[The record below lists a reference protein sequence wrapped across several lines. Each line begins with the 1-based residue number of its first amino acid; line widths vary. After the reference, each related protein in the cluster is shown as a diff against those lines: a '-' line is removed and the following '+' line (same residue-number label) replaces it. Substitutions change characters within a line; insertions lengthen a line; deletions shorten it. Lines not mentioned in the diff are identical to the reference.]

1 MRKKKEKHDAPVY
14 TKNNTSGSTTYNT
27 KNKKNSH
34 SHRSRSKHSIFH
46 YHESKINEFTNDK
59 KKIKG
64 IQNEINKLKT
74 ELNTMKN
81 VKEIN
86 TINTKIKK
94 LENELGTYNKKE
106 TDYLLQTSEI
116 LLKYIQLD
124 DQEKN
129 NISNRDNDDDK
140 LFEIYK
146 QKISLTNEYMQIVDP
161 HYNFNY
167 GTTDNDICKEDIICL
182 KCNILLDTDNGF
194 YVCHSCGFCKI
205 GLEQSTEPSYKEL
218 QDYIYKPQFT
228 YQKETHLDDWLRR
241 FQSKENRIIEQSI
254 LDKVILEAKK
264 QRISDLNLL
273 TEEKVKSFLKK
284 LNLNDYYD
292 NVIAIINRINGRP
305 PFQLTVEIENKIK
318 TMFRQIQ
325 EPFIKHKP
333 PSRKNFLSYAYILYQ
348 FFKILGLNE
357 FAKYFP
363 LLKSADKL
371 RQQDE
376 IFKKIV
382 ADMAEIDK
390 SINWVF
396 YPTI

>member
-1 MRKKKEKHDAPVY
+1 MRKKKEKHDTPL
-14 TKNNTSGSTTYNT
+14 YN
-27 KNKKNSH
+27 KHYNKTNK
-34 SHRSRSKHSIFH
+34 SRSKHSIFH
-46 YHESKINEFTNDK
+46 YHESKIDEFRNDA
-59 KKIKG
+59 KKIKN
-64 IQNEINKLKT
+64 IETEIKTLKSKLNNT
-74 ELNTMKN
+74 ETLNSKQQVLTQS
-81 VKEIN
+81 
-86 TINTKIKK
+86 KISK
-94 LENELGTYNKKE
+94 LEKDLINLSKKE
-106 TDYLLQTSEI
+106 SDYLLLTSNI
-116 LLKYIQLD
+116 FLKYMELEERERVNSNKRDSD
-124 DQEKN
+124 D
-129 NISNRDNDDDK
+129 NI

-146 QKISLTNEYMQIVDP
+146 EKMLLTNEYMQIFDP
-161 HYNFNY
+161 NY
-167 GTTDNDICKEDIICL
+167 IMTTNLDYDISKDDIICFR
-182 KCNILLDTDNGF
+182 CNVLLEVEDGS
-194 YVCHSCGFCKI
+194 YVCHSCGYCKLGI
-205 GLEQSTEPSYKEL
+205 EQSSEPSYKEL
-218 QDYIYKPQFT
+218 QDYVYKPQFT
-228 YQKETHLDDWLRR
+228 YQKLTHLEDWLRR
-241 FQSKENRIIEQSI
+241 FQSKENRYIEQSI

-264 QRISDLNLL
+264 QRITDLNTLN
-273 TEEKVKSFLKK
+273 EEKVKKFLKK

-318 TMFRQIQ
+318 TMFQQIQ
-325 EPFIKHKP
+325 APFIKHKP

-382 ADMAEIDK
+382 TDMAETDK

>member
-1 MRKKKEKHDAPVY
+1 MRKKKEKYDVPLY
-14 TKNNTSGSTTYNT
+14 NKNYQ
-27 KNKKNSH
+27 KQNK
-34 SHRSRSKHSIFH
+34 SRSKHSIFH
-46 YHESKINEFTNDK
+46 YHENKINEFNNDK
-59 KKIKG
+59 KKIKQ
-64 IQNEINKLKT
+64 IENEISKLKSD
-74 ELNTMKN
+74 LNNPDSKENHTVLKN
-81 VKEIN
+81 
-86 TINTKIKK
+86 KILK
-94 LENELGTYNKKE
+94 LENNLLELNNNE
-106 TDYLLQTSEI
+106 TEYLLATSNI
-116 LLKYIQLD
+116 LLKYIELEEMERLNAID
-124 DQEKN
+124 KGN
-129 NISNRDNDDDK
+129 DNDNEDGRDDGNDKEDDK
-140 LFEIYK
+140 LFDIYK
-146 QKISLTNEYMQIVDP
+146 QKIALTNEYMQIIDP
-161 HYNFNY
+161 QYIISNNVKY
-167 GTTDNDICKEDIICL
+167 DICKDDIICS
-182 KCNILLDTDNGF
+182 KCNIFLETDNGC
-194 YVCHSCGFCKI
+194 YVCHSCGYCKI
-205 GLEQSTEPSYKEL
+205 GIEQSTEPSYKEL
-218 QDYIYKPQFT
+218 QDYVYKPQFT

-241 FQSKENRIIEQSI
+241 FQSKENRHIEQSI

-264 QRISDLNLL
+264 QRITDLNML
-273 TEEKVKSFLKK
+273 TEEKVKKFLKK

-333 PSRKNFLSYAYILYQ
+333 ASRKNFLSYAYILYQ

-390 SINWVF
+390 SIKWVF
-396 YPTI
+396 YHTI

>member
-1 MRKKKEKHDAPVY
+1 MRKKKEKHDTPL
-14 TKNNTSGSTTYNT
+14 YN
-27 KNKKNSH
+27 KHYNKTNK
-34 SHRSRSKHSIFH
+34 SRSKHSIFH
-46 YHESKINEFTNDK
+46 YHESKIDEFRNDA
-59 KKIKG
+59 KKIKN
-64 IQNEINKLKT
+64 IETEIKTLKSKLNNT
-74 ELNTMKN
+74 ETLNSKQQVLTQS
-81 VKEIN
+81 
-86 TINTKIKK
+86 KISK
-94 LENELGTYNKKE
+94 LEKDLINLSKKE
-106 TDYLLQTSEI
+106 SDYLLLTSNI
-116 LLKYIQLD
+116 FLKYMELEERERVNSNKRDSD
-124 DQEKN
+124 D
-129 NISNRDNDDDK
+129 NI

-146 QKISLTNEYMQIVDP
+146 EKMLLTNEYMQIYDP
-161 HYNFNY
+161 NY
-167 GTTDNDICKEDIICL
+167 IMTTNLDYDISKDDIICFR
-182 KCNILLDTDNGF
+182 CNVLLEVEDGS
-194 YVCHSCGFCKI
+194 YVCHSCGYCKLGI
-205 GLEQSTEPSYKEL
+205 EQSSEPSYKEL
-218 QDYIYKPQFT
+218 QDYVYKPQFT
-228 YQKETHLDDWLRR
+228 YQKLTHLEDWLRR
-241 FQSKENRIIEQSI
+241 FQSKENRYIEQSI

-264 QRISDLNLL
+264 QRITDLNTLN
-273 TEEKVKSFLKK
+273 EEKVKKFLKK

-318 TMFRQIQ
+318 TMFQQIQ
-325 EPFIKHKP
+325 APFIKHKP

-382 ADMAEIDK
+382 TDMAETDK

>member
-1 MRKKKEKHDAPVY
+1 MRKKKEKHDTPL
-14 TKNNTSGSTTYNT
+14 YN
-27 KNKKNSH
+27 KHYNKTNK
-34 SHRSRSKHSIFH
+34 SRSKHSIFH
-46 YHESKINEFTNDK
+46 YHESKIDEFRNDA
-59 KKIKG
+59 KKIKN
-64 IQNEINKLKT
+64 IETEIKTLKSKLNNT
-74 ELNTMKN
+74 ETLNSKQQVLTQS
-81 VKEIN
+81 
-86 TINTKIKK
+86 KISK
-94 LENELGTYNKKE
+94 LEKDLINLSKKE
-106 TDYLLQTSEI
+106 SDYLLLTSNI
-116 LLKYIQLD
+116 FLKYMELEERERVNSNKRDSD
-124 DQEKN
+124 D
-129 NISNRDNDDDK
+129 NI

-146 QKISLTNEYMQIVDP
+146 EKMLLTNDYMQIVDP
-161 HYNFNY
+161 NY
-167 GTTDNDICKEDIICL
+167 IMTTNLDYDISKDDIICFR
-182 KCNILLDTDNGF
+182 CNVLLEVEDGS
-194 YVCHSCGFCKI
+194 YVCHSCGYCKLGI
-205 GLEQSTEPSYKEL
+205 EQSSEPSYKEL
-218 QDYIYKPQFT
+218 QDYVYKPQFT
-228 YQKETHLDDWLRR
+228 YQKLTHLEDWLRR
-241 FQSKENRIIEQSI
+241 FQSKENRYIEQSI

-264 QRISDLNLL
+264 QRITDLNTLN
-273 TEEKVKSFLKK
+273 EEKVKKFLKK

-318 TMFRQIQ
+318 TMFQQIQ
-325 EPFIKHKP
+325 APFIKHKP

-382 ADMAEIDK
+382 TDMAETDK

>member
-1 MRKKKEKHDAPVY
+1 MRKKKEKHEIPLY
-14 TKNNTSGSTTYNT
+14 NKNYNKT
-27 KNKKNSH
+27 NK
-34 SHRSRSKHSIFH
+34 SRSKHSIFH
-46 YHESKINEFTNDK
+46 YHESKINEFKNDEK
-59 KKIKG
+59 RIKN
-64 IQNEINKLKT
+64 IES
-74 ELNTMKN
+74 
-81 VKEIN
+81 EIN
-86 TINTKIKK
+86 TLKIKLNNNDTDNIKQNTILKAKIDK
-94 LENELGTYNKKE
+94 LENDLSTITKNES
-106 TDYLLQTSEI
+106 DYLLLTSGI
-116 LLKYIQLD
+116 FLKYMEL
-124 DQEKN
+124 EERERLNSKN
-129 NISNRDNDDDK
+129 VNNDDNV

-146 QKISLTNEYMQIVDP
+146 EKMLLTNEYMQIYDP
-161 HYNFNY
+161 NY
-167 GTTDNDICKEDIICL
+167 VVNTNVEYDISKDDIICS
-182 KCNILLDTDNGF
+182 KCNVLLEVDEGS
-194 YVCHSCGFCKI
+194 YVCHSCGFCKLGI
-205 GLEQSTEPSYKEL
+205 EQSSEPSYKEL

-228 YQKETHLDDWLRR
+228 YQKLTHLEDWLRR
-241 FQSKENRIIEQSI
+241 FQSKENRYIEQSI

-264 QRISDLNLL
+264 QRITDLNTLN
-273 TEEKVKSFLKK
+273 EEKVKKFLKK

-318 TMFRQIQ
+318 TMFQQIQ
-325 EPFIKHKP
+325 APFIKHKP
-333 PSRKNFLSYAYILYQ
+333 ASRKNFLSYAYILYQ

-382 ADMAEIDK
+382 TDMAETDK

>member
-14 TKNNTSGSTTYNT
+14 TKNTYNNT
-27 KNKKNSH
+27 KNKKNSKG
-34 SHRSRSKHSIFH
+34 HRSRSKHSIFH

-59 KKIKG
+59 KKIKA
-64 IQNEINKLKT
+64 IETEINKLKIDLSNSGSA
-74 ELNTMKN
+74 EKEKN
-81 VKEIN
+81 VIH
-86 TINTKIKK
+86 IKIKK
-94 LENELGTYNKKE
+94 LQNELDTYNKKE
-106 TDYLLQTSEI
+106 VDYLLQTSEI
-116 LLKYIQLD
+116 ILKYIELD
-124 DQEKN
+124 EKEKK
-129 NISNRDNDDDK
+129 NISNHDNDDNK

-146 QKISLTNEYMQIVDP
+146 EKISLTNEYMQIVDP
-161 HYNFNY
+161 NYNFNY
-167 GTTDNDICKEDIICL
+167 GTTENDICKEDIICL

-205 GLEQSTEPSYKEL
+205 GLEQSREPSYKEL

-254 LDKVILEAKK
+254 LDKVILEARK
-264 QRISDLNLL
+264 QRITDLNLL
-273 TEEKVKSFLKK
+273 TEEKVKTFLKK

-382 ADMAEIDK
+382 ADMAEVDK